1 MIKRTRSR
9 LNNGRGRL
17 GYNKPTL
24 NDGQEIRPRLNNVQ
38 QNYEKYI
45 SLARD
50 ALTSGDRI
58 TAEGFYQ
65 HAEHYLRLMNE
76 YKAFI
81 QEKTEQDASSTNA
94 SLEEASDSPSQNQQ
108 GIDGSVEIDMQE
120 EQNPEQL
127 VA

>member
-1 MIKRTRSR
+1 MMKRPRSR
-9 LNNGRGRL
+9 LNNGRSRL

-24 NDGQEIRPRLNNVQ
+24 ADGYEIRPRINNVQ

-65 HAEHYLRLMNE
+65 HAEHFLRVMNE
-76 YKAFI
+76 YKAYL
-81 QEKTEQDASSTNA
+81 QEKNGQEATTNEEHSEGPEAENFVEAASSDLDSTN
-94 SLEEASDSPSQNQQ
+94 ET
-108 GIDGSVEIDMQE
+108 MQT
-120 EQNPEQL
+120 PEQL

>member
-1 MIKRTRSR
+1 MMKRPRSR
-9 LNNGRGRL
+9 LNNGRSRL

-24 NDGQEIRPRLNNVQ
+24 VDGYEIRPRINNVQ

-65 HAEHYLRLMNE
+65 HAEHFLRVMNE
-76 YKAFI
+76 YKACL
-81 QEKTEQDASSTNA
+81 QEKNEQEAIANEESSEGSDATNFVGIT
-94 SLEEASDSPSQNQQ
+94 SPELDP
-108 GIDGSVEIDMQE
+108 IDETAQT
-120 EQNPEQL
+120 PEQL